1 MYQFLIL
8 SIQDLKFL
16 DAVLLY
22 IVISD
27 LDYAIKMAV

>member
-16 DAVLLY
+16 DTVLLY
-22 IVISD
+22 IAISD